1 MARRELNKRSFILHH
16 EILGWLVLK
25 APRQALLVSSFTPIK
40 RNELAAILMFWV
52 SNILSPNHCDKSGAG
67 FQFLDQLIDVHWQ
80 FAGHIYFSPTH
91 FCHCFGSRYYE
102 QDDLRKTA
110 FPTLGMNFA
119 HLAPYG
125 CKKWASD
132 WLEMVKNV
140 WYCVSCQ
147 PRVLCFENKMEWSI
161 TIHKIL
167 FQLWPWKQ
175 KMLG

>member
-1 MARRELNKRSFILHH
+1 
-16 EILGWLVLK
+16 
-25 APRQALLVSSFTPIK
+25 
-40 RNELAAILMFWV
+40 MFWM

-80 FAGHIYFSPTH
+80 FAGHFYFSPTH
-91 FCHCFGSRYYE
+91 FCHRFGSRYYE
-102 QDDLRKTA
+102 QDDLRQTA

-125 CKKWASD
+125 WKNGASE

-147 PRVLCFENKMEWSI
+147 PRVLCFENKMVWSI
-161 TIHKIL
+161 TIHKLL
-167 FQLWPWKQ
+167 FQLWPWKIWISTWT
-175 KMLG
+175 KNVGLMALLGWTQLYVPFLGCPHTYVSTKFAIWSLMFGP